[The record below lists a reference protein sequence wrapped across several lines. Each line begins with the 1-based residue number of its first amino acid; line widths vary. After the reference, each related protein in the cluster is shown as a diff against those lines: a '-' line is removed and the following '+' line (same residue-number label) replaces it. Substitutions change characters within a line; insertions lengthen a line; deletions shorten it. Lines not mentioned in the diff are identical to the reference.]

1 MSVILEKFRERIEK
15 YITRIVNNN
24 ACKMYAI
31 YASKSFTKRTKKQ
44 MSNKVMRLHVSVIVQ
59 EIIKNITE
67 GAFNLFDN
75 IFPTLESVVEGIRLK
90 NPLLRDMIKPS
101 LRDSI
106 QIAAMLYLTE
116 NKENALAWFENSA
129 PEEKDKRVFLE
140 KMKNNWK

>member
-1 MSVILEKFRERIEK
+1 
-15 YITRIVNNN
+15 
-24 ACKMYAI
+24 
-31 YASKSFTKRTKKQ
+31 
-44 MSNKVMRLHVSVIVQ
+44 VQ

-67 GAFNLFDN
+67 GAFNLFNN
-75 IFPTLESVVEGIRLK
+75 IFPALESVVEGIRLK

-129 PEEKDKRVFLE
+129 PEEKDKPVFLE